1 MRYKDGINVGFS
13 RGLKGKW
20 KKSRINQNS
29 TAVVFFAVLLHWRCR
44 DCVWG
49 TVFFSNIFLYFS
61 SLELFSLSLSLDS
74 IFMCVRV
81 FFFSKRS
88 KVRPRLGQWS
98 VAGLVSLL
106 LAFFRTL
113 RVILFF
119 FYSPNSLGF
128 FFPNFF
134 QFQRSWCDQVG
145 RSSRRCHG
153 NHWWRVPW
161 GTQWSYPASILIG
174 AFSEDVAV
182 WFYEH
187 FTDCVSSLLVMS
199 VACDDHQKGYRCDF
213 RNDSVV
219 GTVLT
224 VRLRAVERD
233 FSPAANLGL
242 WWRRRDGEGIVSTPF
257 TSGEVNGVAQ
267 KLDETRARRWIRGY
281 TR

>member
-1 MRYKDGINVGFS
+1 MK
-13 RGLKGKW
+13 
-20 KKSRINQNS
+20 KKSNKSKFDRGR
-29 TAVVFFAVLLHWRCR
+29 FFLR
-44 DCVWG
+44 
-49 TVFFSNIFLYFS
+49 YFS
-61 SLELFSLSLSLDS
+61 TDDVVIACEEQFFFKHFSLLFVARTVLSLSLARLN
-74 IFMCVRV
+74 FYVCAR
-81 FFFSKRS
+81 FFFLEAVESATTPWAMERGRS
-88 KVRPRLGQWS
+88 CFPFTG
-98 VAGLVSLL
+98 
-106 LAFFRTL
+106 FFPDITSYF
-113 RVILFF
+113 VF

-128 FFPNFF
+128 FFPNFS